1 VTRPKKWAPAGGA
14 GRRSETLA
22 RMNDNAERA
31 VSKVPEVTFVFW
43 IIKIAATTLGECGYR
58 AIVNVRI
65 GAS

>member
-1 VTRPKKWAPAGGA
+1 
-14 GRRSETLA
+14 
-22 RMNDNAERA
+22 MNDNAERA